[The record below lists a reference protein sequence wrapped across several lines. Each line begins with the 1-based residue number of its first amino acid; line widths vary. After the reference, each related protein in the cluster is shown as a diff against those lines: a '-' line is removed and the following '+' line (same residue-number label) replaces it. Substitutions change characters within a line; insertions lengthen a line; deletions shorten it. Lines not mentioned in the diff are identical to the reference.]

1 MRATATILAAVN
13 ETQLHKVVEEIR
25 TGGYQITLTFRRER
39 EVRGRVQH
47 IDGKVYDCTLSQAGS
62 FCSCPD
68 ALYRRRTC
76 KHAVLLA
83 LYELSTPPSSVS
95 YPVQKDSAQES
106 GRQGDLKL
114 VKVRRDFVFP
124 P

>member
-1 MRATATILAAVN
+1 MCATATILAAAD
-13 ETQLHKVVEEIR
+13 ETRLHKVVEEMR
-25 TGGYQITLTFRRER
+25 TGGYQVTLTFRSDG

-47 IDGKVYDCTLSQAGS
+47 TDGRVYDCTITRVGT

-68 ALYRRRTC
+68 ALYRRRIC

-83 LYELSTPPSSVS
+83 LYELSTPPSASHL
-95 YPVQKDSAQES
+95 VQEDSPQEI
-106 GRQGDLKL
+106 GQRPELKL
-114 VKVRRDFVFP
+114 VKVRPGFVFP